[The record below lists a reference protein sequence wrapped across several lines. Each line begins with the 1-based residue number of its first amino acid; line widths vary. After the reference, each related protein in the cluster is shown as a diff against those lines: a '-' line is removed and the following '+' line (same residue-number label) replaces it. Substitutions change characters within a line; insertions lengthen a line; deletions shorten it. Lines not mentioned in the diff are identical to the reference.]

1 MTRDEEYQKLK
12 DNSPWALPFNPSEE
26 GWTAAQIKEKFW
38 KGLIVLLDI
47 INSDRD
53 ALTTKLSS
61 IDALL
66 DDLNSVSKVMPRAIA
81 DEDGVSIK
89 SGYAK
94 AQSLTNGLISVL
106 KYIKENGQTGNIYD
120 LETAINTVRTNLEA
134 LISEKFSGEKAK
146 KAIDADYSDR
156 AYKDSDGNVIKNT
169 YVKQG
174 TIDSLSSLITAIAN
188 GTSVVDKARKDQDGN
203 RIDQT
208 YIKIANIVDSLTS
221 TSTTQPLSANQGKV
235 LDAKIDAILALLQS
249 NDTDLDTIQEIVTYI
264 KSNKSLIDGITTS
277 KVSVSDIIDN
287 LTSETISKP
296 LSANQGVVIKAL
308 IDALAASKADAES
321 VYTKQGAKDM
331 VDEKIAGISS
341 VNVITDQDNVKV
353 FDWRLVVRGER
364 VYLAVTDITETE

>member
-1 MTRDEEYQKLK
+1 MTREEEYQKLK
-12 DNSPWALPFNPSEE
+12 VNSPWALPFNPSEE

-53 ALTTKLSS
+53 ALETKLSS
-61 IDALL
+61 VDSIL

-89 SGYAK
+89 NGYVK
-94 AQSLTNGLISVL
+94 LSSLTGGLISVL

-134 LISEKFSGEKAK
+134 LVIEKFSGEKAK
-146 KAIDADYSDR
+146 KAIDADYADR
-156 AYKDSDGNVIKNT
+156 AYKDADGNVIKNT
-169 YVKQG
+169 YVKQSS
-174 TIDSLSSLITAIAN
+174 IDSLASLITGIAN

-203 RIDQT
+203 RIDLT
-208 YIKIANIVDSLTS
+208 AIKIANIVDSLSS

-235 LDAKIDAILALLQS
+235 LDAKIAAVLALLQS
-249 NDTDLDTIQEIVTYI
+249 NDTDLDTVQEIVTYI
-264 KSNKSLIDGITTS
+264 KNNKSLIDGVTTS
-277 KVSVSDIIDN
+277 KVSISDIVDN
-287 LTSETISKP
+287 LTSEITSKP

-308 IDALAASKADAES
+308 IDALAASKADAS
-321 VYTKQGAKDM
+321 AVYTKEGAEDM
-331 VDEKIAGISS
+331 VDSKIAGISS
-341 VNVITDQDNVKV
+341 VNVVTDQDEGKV
-353 FDWRLVVRGER
+353 YDWRIVVRGER